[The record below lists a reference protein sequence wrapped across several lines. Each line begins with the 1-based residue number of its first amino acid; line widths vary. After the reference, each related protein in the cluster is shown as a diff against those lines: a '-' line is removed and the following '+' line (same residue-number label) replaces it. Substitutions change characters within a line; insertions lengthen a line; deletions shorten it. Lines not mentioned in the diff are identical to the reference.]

1 MSFQPKMIRKIPK
14 STKLFDGFKDK
25 TFLLK
30 TLDSSEF
37 QMASEYEVVSC
48 NSIEWPST
56 FLWKFQG
63 SVVQFARLDYWI
75 WEPKAFRYPLSNR
88 DVKVRLDYLKADR
101 SIKRKIHYFYDRK
114 ADTSKIAVSYKSA
127 HVLDSGSM
135 MEIKQKATRHGNL
148 KKEKASIRRK
158 RRKLTRE
165 DQTYWKTALLS
176 ELLADVLDP
185 KMKEILSTYADSSD
199 EDDETDEES
208 TDVYQDEFFDT
219 SDEEDDDD
227 VVPDE
232 LFDMGFLANLRSIPH
247 VMEDTVE
254 DDQDIEGFAVEKFRE
269 DVVDISDD
277 DYVEM
282 IGYDGIPS
290 QMSTIQTTR
299 SDDTGYWSN
308 PRNVDQN
315 TLVSTRVTSQ
325 QCRDQYASRVDTDC

>member
-1 MSFQPKMIRKIPK
+1 
-14 STKLFDGFKDK
+14 
-25 TFLLK
+25 
-30 TLDSSEF
+30 
-37 QMASEYEVVSC
+37 
-48 NSIEWPST
+48 
-56 FLWKFQG
+56 
-63 SVVQFARLDYWI
+63 
-75 WEPKAFRYPLSNR
+75 
-88 DVKVRLDYLKADR
+88 
-101 SIKRKIHYFYDRK
+101 
-114 ADTSKIAVSYKSA
+114 
-127 HVLDSGSM
+127 
-135 MEIKQKATRHGNL
+135 
-148 KKEKASIRRK
+148 
-158 RRKLTRE
+158 
-165 DQTYWKTALLS
+165 LS